1 MTYSVLVDCPYCGET
16 NEIEVDPSAGRSQ
29 AYEED
34 CQVCCRP
41 WQVRVRF
48 DEDSE
53 PVVRLF
59 SEDESNAEN

>member
-1 MTYSVLVDCPYCGET
+1 MRFCDEATVLCPHCGEA
-16 NEIEVDPSAGRSQ
+16 NVIALDRSGARVQ

-48 DEDSE
+48 SDDGEAAVE
-53 PVVRLF
+53 IEKL
-59 SEDESNAEN
+59 